1 MIELADV
8 TIQIGAFQLH
18 KVSFRVETGQYA
30 VVMGKTGIGKTT
42 ILEAICGLRP
52 IQAGRI
58 LIGNVDVTR
67 WSPADRNV
75 GYTPQDLA
83 LFPTLTV
90 REHLEF
96 AMKVRKRPKK
106 EMMDRVSELA
116 NLLEISPLLN
126 RRVKGLSGGESQRVA
141 LGRAL
146 SFGPSVLLLDEPLS
160 ALDEEMRLITQSLLK
175 NLNRVTG
182 VTVLH
187 VTHNQ
192 EEAAAL
198 RDCCIKLIKD
208 PVTGHVVRQNS
219 ETGNTP

>member
-1 MIELADV
+1 MIELSGV
-8 TIQIGAFQLH
+8 TIRMGHFLLRDL
-18 KVSFRVETGQYA
+18 SFRVETGQYA

-52 IQAGRI
+52 LHSGRV
-58 LIGNVDVTR
+58 LINQIDVSR

-75 GYTPQDLA
+75 GYSPQDLA

-90 REHLEF
+90 RGHLEF
-96 AMKVRKRPKK
+96 AMKVRRRPAK
-106 EMMDRVSELA
+106 EIADRIEELA
-116 NLLEISPLLN
+116 TLLEIKPLLD
-126 RRVKGLSGGESQRVA
+126 RKIRGLSGGEAQRVA

-146 SFGPSVLLLDEPLS
+146 SFKPSVLLLDEPLS
-160 ALDEEMRLITQSLLK
+160 ALDAETRATTQNLLR

-192 EEAAAL
+192 EEADAL
-198 RDCCIKLIKD
+198 SDVCIRLTKD
-208 PVTGHVVRQNS
+208 ATSGNVVMQ
-219 ETGNTP
+219 

>member
-1 MIELADV
+1 MIELSDV
-8 TIQIGAFQLH
+8 TIRVGDFRL
-18 KVSFRVETGQYA
+18 KDLSFRVETGQYA

-52 IQAGRI
+52 IQQGKI
-58 LIGNVDVTR
+58 LINQIDVSR
-67 WSPADRNV
+67 WPPPDRNV

-90 REHLEF
+90 REHIEF
-96 AMKVRKRPKK
+96 AMKVRRRPKS
-106 EMMDRVSELA
+106 EIATRVAELSD
-116 NLLEISPLLN
+116 LLEITALLN
-126 RRVKGLSGGESQRVA
+126 RRIKGLSGGESQRVA

-160 ALDEEMRLITQSLLK
+160 ALDSQTRQSTQQLLR
-175 NLNRVTG
+175 NLNKVTG

-192 EEAAAL
+192 EEADAL
-198 RDCCIKLIKD
+198 ADCCIRLTKD
-208 PVTGHVVRQNS
+208 PLSGNVVMS
-219 ETGNTP
+219 HESS